1 MFIFLAVILYDD
13 NISNEWLG
21 VEEGKKEDFKGVENY
36 AVFSFEERNYY
47 DNEFIHGE
55 EKINRT
61 KFREI
66 LIANFNPFLDLYYH
80 GDGFE
85 VDLIKQSPGSPLYYK
100 DSDFGAYVIAI
111 INESF
116 EIQFFDKQTMI
127 FLSDM
132 VYKGKLFRKKK
143 NKGIDEENVIQLDL
157 HGQNLGSAN
166 IKYIAD
172 FDLKNLLILDLSN
185 NSIKSEGVFN
195 LYQGKF
201 NSSSNK
207 IGDEGL
213 NHLSQVIFIN
223 LNKLYLS
230 HNNISSEGIKY
241 LVKAKFINNLI
252 VLDLSENSKIGNIGI
267 RNMKEH
273 KRWENLTELNLDY
286 TGLTDLGLN
295 YLMEI
300 SKPKLK
306 KLNIQ
311 GNKFT
316 DNGNNF
322 IDTLKLNN
330 IEVIHKTD
338 SDLQKAKKNEV
349 KEKKI

>member
-1 MFIFLAVILYDD
+1 
-13 NISNEWLG
+13 
-21 VEEGKKEDFKGVENY
+21 
-36 AVFSFEERNYY
+36 
-47 DNEFIHGE
+47 
-55 EKINRT
+55 
-61 KFREI
+61 
-66 LIANFNPFLDLYYH
+66 
-80 GDGFE
+80 
-85 VDLIKQSPGSPLYYK
+85 
-100 DSDFGAYVIAI
+100 
-111 INESF
+111 
-116 EIQFFDKQTMI
+116 MI

-132 VYKGKLFRKKK
+132 VYKGKLFCKKK
-143 NKGIDEENVIQLDL
+143 NKGIDDENVVQLDL

-172 FDLKNLLILDLSN
+172 FDLKNLHILDLSN

-195 LYQGKF
+195 LCKGKF
-201 NSSSNK
+201 NSLESLNLSSNK

-213 NHLSQVIFIN
+213 NHLSQVIFIS

-241 LVKAKFINNLI
+241 LVKAKFINNLNI
-252 VLDLSENSKIGNIGI
+252 LDLSENQKIGDIGI

-273 KRWENLTELNLDY
+273 KRWENLNILNLDY

-295 YLMEI
+295 YLVEI

-322 IDTLKLNN
+322 IDTLKANN
-330 IEVIHKTD
+330 IEVIHKID
-338 SDLQKAKKNEV
+338 S
-349 KEKKI
+349 